1 MYNSNL
7 SNKKFK
13 IGFTLI
19 EIIIVIVFISIAM
32 ISILTAYSHAMRNGA
47 TPMQQIRAVE
57 LAQAYMDEILNK
69 RFDETSGQ
77 GGLPRCGSSDTGA
90 TACTS
95 VANFGADA
103 GETRSLYDDV
113 DDFHGLDDPV
123 LLDSLGNIRIGYDNY
138 RAQIFVSYAGNELSN
153 INNNDAKR
161 IDIVVTTANGS
172 SFNFSAYRVN
182 F

>member
-1 MYNSNL
+1 MRASC
-7 SNKKFK
+7 KKFK
-13 IGFTLI
+13 RVTGFTLI
-19 EIIIVIVFISIAM
+19 EIIIVIVIMAIAM
-32 ISILTAYSHAMRNGA
+32 ASVLSAYTYSMRNSA

-77 GGLPRCGSSDTGA
+77 GGLPRCGSSDTGSLG
-90 TACTS
+90 CTS
-95 VANFGADA
+95 AVNFGAEA
-103 GETRSLYDDV
+103 GEIRSLYDDV
-113 DDFHGLDDPV
+113 DDYNGLNDPV
-123 LLDSLGNIRIGYDNY
+123 LIDSLGNVRTGYDNY
-138 RAQIFVSYAGNELSN
+138 SVQITVSYAGNELSS

-161 IDIVVTTANGS
+161 IDIIVTTANGT